1 MTDEVQDKYQRHL
14 EAAEQ
19 LGRILESQATEFAR
33 LVASGTS
40 TWAAQK
46 LCDTEYAVRLEIA
59 KANLDISRA
68 RLVECSCR

>member
-19 LGRILESQATEFAR
+19 LGRTLEMQATEFAR

-46 LCDTEYAVRLEIA
+46 LCDTEFAVRVEIA

-68 RLVECSCR
+68 RLMEHTCR

>member
-1 MTDEVQDKYQRHL
+1 MTEEVQDKYQRHL
-14 EAAEQ
+14 EAAERLGQ
-19 LGRILESQATEFAR
+19 LVEDWATEFAR

-68 RLVECSCR
+68 RLVDCSCR